1 MSSALSLNT
10 KLSYLLISG
19 ASRGIGRAMTV
30 LFSKKLAPGSKIVIA
45 ARDSGKLENV
55 KAEILQ
61 GNPKIQVVS
70 HAIDLGGCSREELGQ
85 LVDCQNGD
93 FEQGIIV
100 HNVGTTGDVSKK
112 AKECNDLSE
121 WEDNFRLNVFNV
133 ALLNNIFLDRFKDKR
148 RYVYNLSAK
157 AAFVPF
163 ESFGIYCPNK
173 AARHMYFK
181 VLAEEEK
188 RDKNLTILQYYPGPV
203 DTDMVS
209 NMESKSCSPM
219 LRTFFKNSKAKK
231 QIMSP
236 EQTANQFLDIV
247 EKGSFKSGDFM
258 DYHAQKIDV
267 NV

>member
-1 MSSALSLNT
+1 MSSALGLNKVSHMLVT
-10 KLSYLLISG
+10 G
-19 ASRGIGRAMTV
+19 ASRGIGRAMAVT
-30 LFSKKLAPGSKIVIA
+30 FSKKLGPGSQVVLA
-45 ARDSGKLENV
+45 ARDSTKLEKV
-55 KAEILQ
+55 KDEIMQ
-61 GNPKIQVVS
+61 SNPKIQVVS
-70 HAIDLGGCSREELGQ
+70 HPMDLGQCSKEDLGQ
-85 LVDCQNGD
+85 LFSSQAGEV
-93 FEQGIIV
+93 EQGIII

-112 AKECNDLSE
+112 AKECSDMSA
-121 WEDNFRLNVFNV
+121 WEENFRLNVFNV
-133 ALLNNIFLDRFKDKR
+133 ALLNNIFLERFKDKR

-203 DTDMVS
+203 DTEMVA
-209 NMESKSCSPM
+209 NMESNSCSTM
-219 LRTFFKNSKAKK
+219 LRTFFKTSKAKK

-236 EQTANQFLDIV
+236 EETAQQFLAIV
-247 EKGSFKSGDFM
+247 EKGAFKSGDFM

-267 NV
+267 KV